1 MFKLLLIIDSFTKDL
16 KASLISYFNMYCKLI
31 YGYKVLRGCTLNL
44 RDEFVRVSNMQFC
57 MIVY

>member
-1 MFKLLLIIDSFTKDL
+1 MKDL
-16 KASLISYFNMYCKLI
+16 KASLISNFNMYCKLI

>member
-31 YGYKVLRGCTLNL
+31 YRYKVLRGCTLNL